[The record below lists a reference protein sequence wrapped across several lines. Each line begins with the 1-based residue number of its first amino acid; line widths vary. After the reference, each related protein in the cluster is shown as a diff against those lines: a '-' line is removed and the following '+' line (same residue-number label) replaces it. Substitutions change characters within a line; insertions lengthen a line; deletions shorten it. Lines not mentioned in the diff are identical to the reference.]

1 MDKEVKE
8 LFSRDY
14 HNQTSVRKTKMN
26 QSIASPQ
33 NKKPKVTKIL
43 SETATAVLPF
53 SSDAGKVEIV
63 EYELYQ
69 GHPTAIFGK
78 ISVPKTI

>member
-8 LFSRDY
+8 LFSQGY

-33 NKKPKVTKIL
+33 NKKPTVTKIL
-43 SETATAVLPF
+43 SETFDSCL
-53 SSDAGKVEIV
+53 
-63 EYELYQ
+63 
-69 GHPTAIFGK
+69 AIFFRCR
-78 ISVPKTI
+78 